1 MIYLEENKKK
11 YRDIIGYSD
20 KQPKK
25 KVVNKKKPTI
35 TENLNEEFG
44 YVNETLPALGKEYTN
59 YSKTKKLFLK
69 SITGLSKGASRADKT
84 SGKEIQWM
92 GKKLENIMNKFDK
105 ELDRVLGKLQ

>member
-1 MIYLEENKKK
+1 MDYKKMM
-11 YRDIIGYSD
+11 GYG
-20 KQPKK
+20 KKPKKK
-25 KVVNKKKPTI
+25 KVVKEQKSTI
-35 TENLNEEFG
+35 TENLKEEFG
-44 YVNETLPALGKEYTN
+44 STLNETLPVLGKEYTN